1 MVVSVYAMN
10 RLRTFELI
18 METLWASVLA
28 IAESDLEQ
36 AVCFLWTSFELPI
49 TSKLTLVFYVI
60 IREILM
66 IILLVESS

>member
-1 MVVSVYAMN
+1 
-10 RLRTFELI
+10 

-36 AVCFLWTSFELPI
+36 AVCFLWTSSELSI

-66 IILLVESS
+66 IILLAESS

>member
-36 AVCFLWTSFELPI
+36 AVCFLWTSFELSI
-49 TSKLTLVFYVI
+49 TSKLTLLFYVI